1 MSKSFSTKYPNVL
14 DCIIIQELGEGG
26 KREVVCRGEHTG
38 RPVVV
43 KGGGW
48 GEPRRSLALTHVNLC
63 H

>member
-26 KREVVCRGEHTG
+26 KREVVCRGRDLG
-38 RPVVV
+38 VV
-43 KGGGW
+43 KGREW